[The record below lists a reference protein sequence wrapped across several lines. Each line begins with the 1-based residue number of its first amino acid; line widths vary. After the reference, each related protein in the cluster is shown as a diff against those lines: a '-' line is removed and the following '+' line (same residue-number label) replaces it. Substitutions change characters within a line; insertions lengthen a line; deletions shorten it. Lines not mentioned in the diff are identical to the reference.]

1 LKPNNIFFDFDWSI
15 KVGDFGLS
23 KRIAAGESSPT
34 TSSEEEKG
42 VPQIHQTS
50 YIGTK
55 PYMAPEQES
64 SNTYNH
70 KVDVYALAIILF
82 ELLMGPFKTD
92 SERIDL
98 ISKLKSFQL
107 PPKLQDAN
115 IVKIN
120 LFKNEIK
127 FTFTI

>member
-1 LKPNNIFFDFDWSI
+1 
-15 KVGDFGLS
+15 LS
-23 KRIAAGESSPT
+23 KRITAGESSPT
-34 TSSEEEKG
+34 TSSEG
-42 VPQIHQTS
+42 RQWDGFDRLNQTL

-115 IVKIN
+115 IVRMN
-120 LFKNEIK
+120 LFKN
-127 FTFTI
+127 